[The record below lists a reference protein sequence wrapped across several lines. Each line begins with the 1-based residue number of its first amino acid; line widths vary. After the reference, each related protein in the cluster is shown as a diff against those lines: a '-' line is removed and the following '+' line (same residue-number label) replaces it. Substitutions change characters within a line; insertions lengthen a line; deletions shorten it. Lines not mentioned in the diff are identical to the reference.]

1 MVVGDDHP
9 LFRDGVVRAL
19 SASGSIDV
27 VAEADDG
34 VAALALIREHG
45 PQVALLDYRMPGL
58 DGAQVAAAVR
68 RDQLPT
74 RVLLISAHDE
84 SAIVYNALQEGAAG
98 FISKES
104 SRSELVDA
112 VLSCAKGHDVVAP
125 SLAAGLVGE
134 IQRRNESDA
143 PTLSARERE
152 VLGYI
157 AGGQTIPAMAKEMF
171 LAPSTVKTHVQRL
184 YEKLGVERPGLR
196 GRRGDAPR
204 VAGVAVD
211 RASRQLV
218 DYFAAEPVRVSAL
231 LRLPLI
237 GLIGFLV
244 WIWEV
249 DSWLPEV
256 YAAILGAYSI
266 AAVLWAVAVFRGPVP
281 TWGGRLSTGVDVLA
295 VVALCVVS
303 GGATAALLPVF
314 FLLPLSVAF
323 GDRPVFT
330 GVLGISTAACYL
342 GRVDR
347 LLEARRPRRD
357 CPTWSIC
364 RSASWS
370 GWRWPRPPCASC

>member
-1 MVVGDDHP
+1 VTAEKVRVVVGDDHP

-45 PQVALLDYRMPGL
+45 PRVALLDYRMPGL

-104 SRSELVDA
+104 SRSELVAA

-125 SLAAGLVGE
+125 NLAAGLVGE
-134 IQRRNESDA
+134 IQRRNESSA
-143 PTLSARERE
+143 PALSARERE

-184 YEKLGVERPGLR
+184 YEKLGVSDR
-196 GRRGDAPR
+196 GSVVAEAMRRG
-204 VAGVAVD
+204 
-211 RASRQLV
+211 
-218 DYFAAEPVRVSAL
+218 
-231 LRLPLI
+231 
-237 GLIGFLV
+237 
-244 WIWEV
+244 
-249 DSWLPEV
+249 
-256 YAAILGAYSI
+256 
-266 AAVLWAVAVFRGPVP
+266 
-281 TWGGRLSTGVDVLA
+281 
-295 VVALCVVS
+295 
-303 GGATAALLPVF
+303 
-314 FLLPLSVAF
+314 
-323 GDRPVFT
+323 
-330 GVLGISTAACYL
+330 
-342 GRVDR
+342 
-347 LLEARRPRRD
+347 LLE
-357 CPTWSIC
+357 
-364 RSASWS
+364 
-370 GWRWPRPPCASC
+370 

>member
-1 MVVGDDHP
+1 VVVGDDHP

-45 PQVALLDYRMPGL
+45 PRVALLDYRMPGL

-68 RDQLPT
+68 RDQLAT

-104 SRSELVDA
+104 SRAELVAA

-125 SLAAGLVGE
+125 NLAAGLVGE
-134 IQRRNESDA
+134 IQRRNESSA

-184 YEKLGVERPGLR
+184 YEKLGVSDR
-196 GRRGDAPR
+196 GSVVAEAMRRG
-204 VAGVAVD
+204 
-211 RASRQLV
+211 
-218 DYFAAEPVRVSAL
+218 
-231 LRLPLI
+231 
-237 GLIGFLV
+237 
-244 WIWEV
+244 
-249 DSWLPEV
+249 
-256 YAAILGAYSI
+256 
-266 AAVLWAVAVFRGPVP
+266 
-281 TWGGRLSTGVDVLA
+281 
-295 VVALCVVS
+295 
-303 GGATAALLPVF
+303 
-314 FLLPLSVAF
+314 
-323 GDRPVFT
+323 
-330 GVLGISTAACYL
+330 
-342 GRVDR
+342 
-347 LLEARRPRRD
+347 LLE
-357 CPTWSIC
+357 
-364 RSASWS
+364 
-370 GWRWPRPPCASC
+370 